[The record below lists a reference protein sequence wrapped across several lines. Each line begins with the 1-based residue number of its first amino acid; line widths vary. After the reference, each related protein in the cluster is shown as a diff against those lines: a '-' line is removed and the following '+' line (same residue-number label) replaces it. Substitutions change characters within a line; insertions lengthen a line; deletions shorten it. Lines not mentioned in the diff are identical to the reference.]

1 MITVFGE
8 GRGFR
13 VVWLLEEMGLP
24 YRLRPVDLLAGVEND
39 AEFLAI
45 NPAGFIPA
53 IQDGD
58 VTMVESIAI
67 MEYLMARYGPTPLA
81 PDPHD
86 PAFPAY
92 QQFLHLGEA
101 GLAAS
106 IYFVVVSRNLAPEA
120 ERQNW
125 GAGKALEVF
134 ESRLRL
140 VTRQLARSP
149 YLAGDAF
156 TAADISVT
164 YALELAQRTGAA
176 SPSARQSRPTSP
188 APPDA
193 KPTSAPCKPAT
204 PQGSGLRNHASNKS
218 GRRRLLPT
226 WSSRLMEAL
235 MLSPSRTRL
244 LLVPPLLVSMSLA
257 HAVDVWTVGVNN
269 TRQGWNKFETV
280 LTPANVPRLKK
291 IREFVVDEKID
302 VIAARRG
309 RQALCVHHDEHGL
322 CLRRQHRRPTRHA
335 PARRAVRP
343 GRLANPG
350 QNGWT
355 WTTSTATGESR
366 RRQ

>member
-24 YRLRPVDLLAGVEND
+24 YRLRPVDLLAGVEKD
-39 AEFLAI
+39 TGFLAI

-53 IQDGD
+53 IRDGE

-120 ERQNW
+120 ERQNF
-125 GAGKALEVF
+125 GARMALEVF

-140 VTRQLARSP
+140 VTRQLAAAP
-149 YLAGDAF
+149 YLAGDRF

-164 YALELAQRTGAA
+164 YALELAQRSGAYA
-176 SPSARQSRPTSP
+176 LGEPEQAYVART
-188 APPDA
+188 
-193 KPTSAPCKPAT
+193 
-204 PQGSGLRNHASNKS
+204 S
-218 GRRRLLPT
+218 GRAAYQRA
-226 WSSRLMEAL
+226 M
-235 MLSPSRTRL
+235 
-244 LLVPPLLVSMSLA
+244 
-257 HAVDVWTVGVNN
+257 DVCQSTKAW
-269 TRQGWNKFETV
+269 
-280 LTPANVPRLKK
+280 
-291 IREFVVDEKID
+291 
-302 VIAARRG
+302 AARASAA
-309 RQALCVHHDEHGL
+309 Q
-322 CLRRQHRRPTRHA
+322 LR
-335 PARRAVRP
+335 VSE
-343 GRLANPG
+343 G
-350 QNGWT
+350 
-355 WTTSTATGESR
+355 
-366 RRQ
+366 